1 MKTATPRD
9 SGEAFWN
16 DAKALMIREEPSD
29 KRVYD
34 LEERTARFGEAVI
47 DFARAIP
54 QDAVRIES
62 SINSWEQRPAS
73 GQIMSNR

>member
-1 MKTATPRD
+1 MAHETNDEALMTNDEGMTKTATPRD

-29 KRVYD
+29 KRVYN

-54 QDAVRIES
+54 QDAVT
-62 SINSWEQRPAS
+62 
-73 GQIMSNR
+73 NRG